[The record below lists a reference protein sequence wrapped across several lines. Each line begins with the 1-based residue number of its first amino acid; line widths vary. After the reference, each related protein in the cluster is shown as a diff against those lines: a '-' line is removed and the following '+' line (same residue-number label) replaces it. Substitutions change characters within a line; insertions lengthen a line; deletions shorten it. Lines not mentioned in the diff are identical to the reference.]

1 MERTYDYE
9 TPMFMCWWEENI
21 GLYTE
26 KELYEEYKD
35 TYATTDEAN
44 NSDVYGK
51 PSKIYKV
58 PKVSSELE
66 YFGVSPVPDKN
77 NYTLSFDY
85 WTFPSDLSSDSDT
98 PGMPAR
104 FHDLVVARA
113 KYYAHVMRSDPTA
126 AQIALAEYEKGLQKM
141 RTDLINKPDYMRGV

>member
-1 MERTYDYE
+1 MDIDYVRISE
-9 TPMFMCWWEENI
+9 DI
-21 GLYTE
+21 GLSKLKYIT
-26 KELYEEYKD
+26 YEEYKD
-35 TYATTDEAN
+35 TYAVTDEAN

-51 PSKIYKV
+51 PSRIYKI

-66 YFGVSPVPDKN
+66 YFGLSPIPDKN
-77 NYTLSFDY
+77 NYTLYFDY

-113 KYYAHVMRSDPTA
+113 KYYAHVLRSDPTSAKA
-126 AQIALAEYEKGLQKM
+126 ALEEYEKGLQKM
-141 RTDLINKPDYMRGV
+141 RTDLINKPEYMRGI